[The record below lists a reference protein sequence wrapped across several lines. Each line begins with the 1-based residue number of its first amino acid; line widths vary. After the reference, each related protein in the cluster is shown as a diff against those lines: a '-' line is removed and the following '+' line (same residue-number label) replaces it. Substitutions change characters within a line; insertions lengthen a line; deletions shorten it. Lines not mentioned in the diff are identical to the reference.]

1 MKCLIFQRFIP
12 FYREEF
18 FSKIQIELKKK
29 NIEVFFAFGE
39 TKQQTGRSGKKF
51 DSVELKNK
59 IYCPYIKI
67 SLFNRNIRLNKK
79 VFSTIL
85 ETKPDVIIFEGI
97 VSNLSNWIIV
107 LLSKVLKIRIVAWV
121 LGWEEKESLTK
132 RLLLKVLYKNVDA
145 FFAYNT
151 SSKKYLN
158 KLGIEDNKIIVLY
171 NTINEQN
178 ILKNIEKAR
187 QEAIEIRRK
196 MSLDEKI
203 VLLYCGAVLK
213 EKKLEILMDSMKKL
227 PDCVLIIVGDGN
239 DIDYYKKYVIDKKID
254 NVIFIGRIIENV
266 DSYFQVADIFVMP
279 YQGGLALNQAMIHQ
293 KPIICGKADGS
304 EYDLVINGYNGFRDE
319 NLTPDKIVTYME
331 EIKKIGI
338 ERMGRNSLSILF
350 EKEILFEKFVERFVN
365 GIINILEGQE
375 CSTNKF
381 SKFRDI
387 IIRILV

>member
-59 IYCPYIKI
+59 IYCPYIEI

-79 VFSTIL
+79 VFSTML

-97 VSNLSNWIIV
+97 VSNLSNWIVV

-151 SSKKYLN
+151 STKKYLN

-213 EKKLEILMDSMKKL
+213 EKKLEILIDSMKKL

-239 DIDYYKKYVIDKKID
+239 DIGYYKKYVIDKKID

-266 DSYFQVADIFVMP
+266 DSYFQAADIFVMP

-319 NLTPDKIVTYME
+319 NLTPDKIVTYKE

-365 GIINILEGQE
+365 GIINILEG
-375 CSTNKF
+375 
-381 SKFRDI
+381 
-387 IIRILV
+387 